1 MQVDGEQVVRR
12 TGYHLVP
19 FLFVT
24 ALLTYLD
31 RGALSFAA
39 PSLNTVL
46 ACATRAAP
54 RALATCPVFCRVVH
68 CLPVL
73 ERANLLTA

>member
-1 MQVDGEQVVRR
+1 MVRR

-19 FLFVT
+19 FLFTT

-39 PSLNTVL
+39 PSLNTVP
-46 ACATRAAP
+46 T
-54 RALATCPVFCRVVH
+54 
-68 CLPVL
+68 
-73 ERANLLTA
+73 

>member
-1 MQVDGEQVVRR
+1 MDGEQVVRR

-46 ACATRAAP
+46 ACVRWLRGVPSATR
-54 RALATCPVFCRVVH
+54 L
-68 CLPVL
+68 
-73 ERANLLTA
+73 